1 MADLLSVSLHG
12 RRIGTLRR
20 YNGTTHEFIFAPDYI
35 EDEQRPTLS
44 LGFKGQRGGLV
55 RVPPTSQRLPAF
67 FSNLL
72 PEGHLR
78 RYLAEKAGVK
88 EHREFDLLAALGQDL
103 PGAVTVQSA
112 TSETETSAGEAPS
125 EPQTDDDGAT
135 LRYSL
140 AGVQLKFSSILETK
154 GGLTV
159 PAHGVG
165 GSWIVKMPSTQIPHI
180 PENEFLMLSLARAAG
195 LNVPESKLVKINEIT
210 GIPEGLGDFEGQ
222 ALAVRRFD
230 RADNGRI
237 HMEDFA
243 QIFGR
248 YPNDKYEGRS
258 YANIAVVLVA
268 EVGEAGVAEF
278 LRRLAFTVLIGNGD
292 MHLKNW
298 SVIYPDKRTPDLSPA
313 YDFVSTIPYVA
324 GDRLG
329 LSFGGSKSLD
339 AITLDQIRT
348 FADKTG
354 VATSA
359 VIKEIVETTEKTFA
373 AWHDLPEKD
382 VLPHDMLEKIDSQI
396 QKVAATV
403 TAIHR
408 NNTAQP
414 AVGTR

>member
-35 EDEQRPTLS
+35 EDEHRPTLS

-55 RVPPTSQRLPAF
+55 RVPPASQRLPVF

-88 EHREFDLLAALGQDL
+88 EHREFALLAALGEDL

-112 TSETETSAGEAPS
+112 TSEIDTSTAETPS
-125 EPQTDDDGAT
+125 KPQTEDGAT

-180 PENEFLMLSLARAAG
+180 PENEFLMLSLARAVG
-195 LNVPESKLVKINEIT
+195 FDVPESKLVKINEIA

-230 RADNGRI
+230 RAENGRI

-258 YANIAVVLVA
+258 YANIAVVLMA
-268 EVGEAGVAEF
+268 EVGEACVAEF
-278 LRRLAFTVLIGNGD
+278 IRRVAFTVLIGNGD

-298 SVIYPDKRTPDLSPA
+298 SLIYPDKRTPDLSPV

-324 GDRLG
+324 GDQLG
-329 LSFGGSKSLD
+329 LSFGGSKSLE

-354 VATSA
+354 LATSM
-359 VIKEIVETTEKTFA
+359 VIKEVVETTEKTFS
-373 AWHDLPEKD
+373 AWQYLPEKD
-382 VLPHDMLEKIDSQI
+382 VLPKDIREKIDSQI
-396 QKVAATV
+396 QKVAATA
-403 TAIHR
+403 TAYRR
-408 NNTAQP
+408 NNAAQLG
-414 AVGTR
+414 AG